1 MATSVA
7 STTDRMVSIGRVFS
21 RAFATMASNPLTV
34 FGISFL
40 FGALPG
46 VIMNYVAQNLGYSQ
60 QNLATGAITPLYFYT
75 IFAVIII
82 LGIVFAMLTQGA
94 LVRATVAHSEG
105 RNASFGESAMAGL
118 QVALPLFVLGILL
131 GLGVTLGFLLL
142 IVPGIILYLMWAV
155 AAPALVEEQAGVFE
169 AFGRSRYLT
178 KGARWK
184 ILALGLIMLVIYW
197 IFSAV
202 AGVALVTIY
211 GVQGLAAAVQQG
223 LPLTWL
229 AVSAVIST
237 ILTAIIATIQTSL
250 YIELRDWKDGPGSEA
265 LSEVFA

>member
-1 MATSVA
+1 MATSVSGTA
-7 STTDRMVSIGRVFS
+7 DRAVSVGRVFS
-21 RAFATMASNPLTV
+21 RAFATMGSNPLTV

-46 VIMNYVAQNLGYSQ
+46 VIMNYVAENLGYSQ
-60 QNLATGAITPLYFYT
+60 QNLASGAITPLFFFS
-75 IFAVIII
+75 IFGVVIV

-105 RNASFGESAMAGL
+105 RNAGFGESAMAGL
-118 QVALPLFVLGILL
+118 QVALPLFLLGILL
-131 GLGVTLGFLLL
+131 GLGVALGFILL

-155 AAPALVEEQAGVFE
+155 AAPALVEERVGVFE

-184 ILALGLIMLVIYW
+184 IFALGLIMLVIYW
-197 IFSAV
+197 IFSGV
-202 AGVALVTIY
+202 AGLILVSIY
-211 GVQGLAAAVQQG
+211 GVQGLAAAIQQG
-223 LPLTWL
+223 LPLMWL

-265 LSEVFA
+265 LTEVFS